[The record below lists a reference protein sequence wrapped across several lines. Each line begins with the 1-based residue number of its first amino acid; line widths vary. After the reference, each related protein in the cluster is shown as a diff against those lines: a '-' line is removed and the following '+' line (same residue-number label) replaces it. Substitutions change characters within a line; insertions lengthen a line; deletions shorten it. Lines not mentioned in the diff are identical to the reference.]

1 MKKDINITYWIAFE
15 MMNGELSE
23 FDEYGYCNAIRAE
36 TKRECLEKINE
47 KLGTWEDR
55 GRTWT
60 KPVKISFELWCSPT
74 RAGVAI
80 AMATKCREDE
90 NWKWRAVARGNL

>member
-1 MKKDINITYWIAFE
+1 MKDINITYWIAFE
-15 MMNGELSE
+15 MLDGEMTE
-23 FDEYGYCNAIRAE
+23 YDGYGYCNAIRAE
-36 TKRECLEKINE
+36 TKRGCLEEMKQNHII
-47 KLGTWEDR
+47 WENP

-80 AMATKCREDE
+80 AMATKCREE
-90 NWKWRAVARGNL
+90 EEWKWRDVARGDL